1 MRDDLSMIKY
11 QAISIALAVSFFN
24 NGLGALADNRPSP
37 DNSPMGFGSM
47 HDQVPVATRQFEFD
61 LNKHL
66 TPLLLPKEAAQR
78 GISLSST
85 AQIYEIG
92 ANKYWMTNGCVLITT
107 QTEMKVE
114 TPVTTVYAKPGTAFI
129 VHNHDNVTRVMNL
142 HDRVKHGV
150 QVVMDRKAIA
160 LNSGEELGVVR
171 SDLNN
176 GQVAASGPNVG
187 YRRMRVIPIDEGYRV
202 FIFEFSIPDAL
213 KHCVVFKQLRES
225 QSQTDQQ
232 LLTEIVKTAAAVDTM
247 FDKSREKYAH
257 YDDKDKKNT
266 KKQRSPVA
274 AKN

>member
-1 MRDDLSMIKY
+1 MREDIAMFISR
-11 QAISIALAVSFFN
+11 AILTSLVGVSLI
-24 NGLGALADNRPSP
+24 GGAALADETVKPTA
-37 DNSPMGFGSM
+37 DNSPMGFGSI

-92 ANKYWMTNGCVLITT
+92 TNKYWMTNGCVLITS

-150 QVVMDRKAIA
+150 QVVMDRKAIP
-160 LNSGEELGVVR
+160 LNPGEELGVVR
-171 SDLNN
+171 SDLMNA
-176 GQVAASGPNVG
+176 QVAASGPNVG

-225 QSQTDQQ
+225 ESSTDQQ

-257 YDDKDKKNT
+257 YDKDKKKE
-266 KKQRSPVA
+266 KKSRSKVA
-274 AKN
+274 QKD